1 MESTIKCPGCE
12 RDIVPYIY
20 HYRPAF
26 GSYRYRKVRRECR
39 FCGTVIHESGGQLT
53 PFGWI
58 AAFFVVNLLAIV
70 LGAFQTFSGGSPWV
84 SSLIMGAFGTYVVYR
99 IIRFFVSRK

>member
-12 RDIVPYIY
+12 RNIVPYIY

-39 FCGTVIHESGGQLT
+39 FCGTVLHESGGQLT
-53 PFGWI
+53 PVGWI
-58 AAFFVVNLLAIV
+58 AAFLAVNLLAIV
-70 LGAFQTFSGGSPWV
+70 IGAFQTFSGGTSWAMP
-84 SSLIMGAFGTYVVYR
+84 LLMGGFGTYVVYR
-99 IIRFFVSRK
+99 IIRYLLSKK